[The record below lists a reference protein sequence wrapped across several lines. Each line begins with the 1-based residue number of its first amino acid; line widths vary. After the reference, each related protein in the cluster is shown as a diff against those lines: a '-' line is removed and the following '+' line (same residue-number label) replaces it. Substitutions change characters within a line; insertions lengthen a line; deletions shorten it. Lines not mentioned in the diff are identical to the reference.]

1 MKSFHT
7 QTTQHLASA
16 ILQIKTHE
24 ATSGASK
31 SRCLLQ
37 QTTYLYSIVVATYL
51 PTHVGNHCF
60 IPTIE

>member
-16 ILQIKTHE
+16 ILEIQTHE
-24 ATSGASK
+24 ATSGALK

-37 QTTYLYSIVVATYL
+37 QTIYLYSIVVATCL
-51 PTHVGNHCF
+51 PT
-60 IPTIE
+60 